1 MKGNETL
8 ANYDMVLALSQD
20 TINYQFS
27 QLHKRNIIHKKWG
40 VLGGK
45 NADDKDFHSTDQD
58 AGFKQKVKDWI
69 AIQKEIEKARADNNW
84 SEIGNLMNRVKSENL
99 NFTFG
104 WEAVL
109 RAPEVH
115 FIKDNTKEVLLEIG
129 FKSGKLYYRE
139 EETKAVSVFN
149 LKNAAYT
156 FKVPIGQ
163 LKVSKENMIMDAGES
178 AKTVIR
184 ESGLSDEDFTIQS
197 LFLNFENANI
207 ATYDKTKSSLPKGS
221 SVAFQNA
228 ISNYFNMTVAGSE
241 NPYVLGYGVQRKKI
255 KATEKAMFQ
264 PTSLAFS
271 TSYSN
276 KDKKPGVFSAFNFL
290 MMLNDTK
297 PPTTTTAGILPKSLI
312 ELGKDVSS
320 STDGVFAIQ
329 KEHFDSYFDS
339 LDNYVEKLFT
349 KLDGVTLRH
358 GFQDNVMV
366 LDKKD
371 THKDDV
377 INTKYTITKVHV
389 KNIDNTGVSIRYK
402 IDIHI
407 TVHVNA
413 KFIATVEV
421 KKLTLSTSGKYTK
434 GEIKSKGSSGYLDF
448 TITSGKTG
456 RFDLKHTLTK
466 PQIAYDENPNYFEG
480 GFWKVFLHILTLIIS
495 WVYTIIDAIVTQI
508 AVDLGKDSS
517 ISSGKLIDKLN
528 DIDVLNQ
535 TNKVIL
541 PLGKVYAFKNLRIES
556 DHDVVA
562 YDIAYA
568 PVIEK

>member
-8 ANYDMVLALSQD
+8 AGYDMVLALSQN

-45 NADDKDFHSTDQD
+45 TTDDKNFHITDQD
-58 AGFKQKVKDWI
+58 AGFKQKINAWI
-69 AIQKEIEKARADNNW
+69 AIQKEIEKARKDNNW
-84 SEIGNLMNRVKSENL
+84 AEIGNLMNRVQSENL

-109 RAPEVH
+109 LAPEVS
-115 FIKDNTKEVLLEIG
+115 FIKDNTKEVFLELR

-139 EETKAVSVFN
+139 EETKAISVFD
-149 LKNAAYT
+149 LKDALYV

-163 LKVSKENMIMDAGES
+163 LKVSKENMILDAGES
-178 AKTVIR
+178 AKTIIR

-207 ATYDKTKSSLPKGS
+207 SNFDTTKSKLPDGS
-221 SVAFQNA
+221 DSDFQNA
-228 ISNYFNMTVAGSE
+228 IANYFNMTIAGSG
-241 NPYVLGYGVQRKKI
+241 NPYVLGYGIHRKKI

-276 KDKKPGVFSAFNFL
+276 KNKQSGVFSALNFL

-297 PPTTTTAGILPKSLI
+297 PPSSTTAGILPHSLI
-312 ELGKDVSS
+312 ELGKDTSS
-320 STDGVFAIQ
+320 STDGVFSIQ
-329 KEHFDSYFDS
+329 QNHFNTYLDS
-339 LDNYVEKLFT
+339 LDQYVQKTFT
-349 KLDGVTLRH
+349 NLDGVELQH
-358 GFQDNVMV
+358 GFENGVMK
-366 LDKKD
+366 LKKHD
-371 THKDDV
+371 THKDDTIDTV
-377 INTKYTITKVHV
+377 YTVTKEYV
-389 KNIDNTGVSIRYK
+389 KNTDDNSGIKVRYK
-402 IDIHI
+402 IEISI
-407 TVHVNA
+407 KV
-413 KFIATVEV
+413 IV
-421 KKLTLSTSGKYTK
+421 KAWFVKVGEMTLSTSGQYTK
-434 GEIKSKGSSGYLDF
+434 GDVRSKGSAGYLDF
-448 TITSGKTG
+448 TIKSGKTG
-456 RFDLKHTLTK
+456 RFDLLHKLTK
-466 PQIAYDENPNYFEG
+466 PSIAYDENPNYFEG
-480 GFWKVFLHILTLIIS
+480 GFWKVFSHILLLIFA
-495 WVYTIIDAIVTQI
+495 WVFAIIDAIVNQI
-508 AVDLGKDSS
+508 AVDLGKDSA
-517 ISSGKLIDKLN
+517 SSSSALIEKLN

-541 PLGKVYAFKNLRIES
+541 PLGKVYAFKNLRMDTERDI
-556 DHDVVA
+556 VA